1 MARILVIDDS
11 ISIIEA
17 IEMFLSEAGHEIVI
31 STSGQRGIQLLRRQD
46 VDLVITDIYMPDE
59 DGWQVIQ
66 DARRVC
72 PQMPVIA
79 MSGMT
84 GEYNMLRVAEC
95 LGACCTLQKP
105 FSNEQLLEA
114 VNAALSPAAGCCNAR
129 QKGKKAA
136 ASPETKAQN

>member
-1 MARILVIDDS
+1 MARIIVIDDS
-11 ISIIEA
+11 VSIIEA

-31 STSGQRGIQLLRRQD
+31 STSGRRGIQLLRRQAA
-46 VDLVITDIYMPDE
+46 DLVITDIYMPDE
-59 DGWQVIQ
+59 DGLQVIQ
-66 DARRVC
+66 DARRLC
-72 PQMPVIA
+72 PQTPVIA

-114 VNAALSPAAGCCNAR
+114 VNAALSPAPGCCNSR
-129 QKGKKAA
+129 LKGKRAA
-136 ASPETKAQN
+136 TAPETEAQI